1 MIDHVSLG
9 TGDLPRAVAF
19 YKACLAPLGYTVQHQ
34 DDGQAIFGADGKW
47 QFALYPAQDGSPVNG
62 HRTHVA
68 FSSPT
73 EDAARAF
80 HDNALALGATTL
92 RLPGLRP
99 DINDRYFGTMIT
111 DPDQH
116 VIEVVHWRGEG

>member
-9 TGDLPRAVAF
+9 SSDLQRALDF
-19 YKACLAPLGYTVQHQ
+19 YKACLEPLGYSVQHQ
-34 DDGQAIFGADGKW
+34 DAGQAIFGANGKW
-47 QFALYPAQDGSPVNG
+47 QFALYPAQNGDALNG

-68 FSSPT
+68 FSSPS
-73 EDAARAF
+73 EDATRAF
-80 HDNALALGATTL
+80 HEAALERGAKTL

-99 DINDRYFGTMIT
+99 DINDQYFGTMIT

-116 VIEVVHWRGEG
+116 VIEVVHWRA